1 MMASIDIAI
10 WAVVAP
16 LVVGVVQVCKQAG
29 LPPRWT
35 GVTALAVGVGC
46 GVLARLAGVGA
57 GSLGLAGLSGAIAG
71 LSAAG
76 AWSGARA
83 AARG

>member
-1 MMASIDIAI
+1 VASVDLAI

-16 LVVGVVQVCKQAG
+16 LVVAIVQVCKQAG
-29 LPPRWT
+29 LPSRWA
-35 GVTALAVGVGC
+35 GVAALAAGTLC
-46 GVLARLAGVGA
+46 GGLARLAGVG
-57 GSLGLAGLSGAIAG
+57 GGPLAAALLTGAIAG

-83 AARG
+83 ASER